1 MKWLQWVILLS
12 SSILQLGSEE
22 IYSGT
27 GIMQPSYA
35 GIHEPAPVTIRDMDY
50 SRIYH
55 VPQIQAPGGYNH
67 YNQLYFNQY
76 NYQMQP
82 YPYMAYTGRG
92 PNAPT
97 YPMQRNTRNSTSS
110 PEFSGARIVHERATI
125 SESGRQVVNANT
137 MRQVWVQS
145 VGGLKM
151 PPVIA
156 NGQVAA
162 VVGSS
167 QSTNALII
175 EEVKKNGEK
184 IQVLLKRANDRSFY
198 QEDSQKPGIL
208 SVAVFSKG
216 NLEVEFVAP
225 SQRESTASTT
235 SQDDILPHQFVRR
248 GLYTWELEDLNT
260 PTSHSS
266 SDTGRFVKA
275 LYSLEDAKSYLEVF
289 KFKPSFESIL
299 DGINFDR
306 QVLYLVGRYFR
317 TRQRAELLSSLEY
330 VKITPQVSG
339 NEIIHKI
346 FYTEKPEA
354 VDELSARSVME
365 EDKDKV
371 VLSGAYAV
379 VEKPRNLYRRPSF
392 HFQDRRVASHT
403 GSLD

>member
-1 MKWLQWVILLS
+1 MKRLLGFILLA
-12 SSILQLGSEE
+12 SSILVLGSEE

-27 GIMQPSYA
+27 GLSQPSYV
-35 GIHEPAPVTIRDMDY
+35 GIHEPTPVTIRDIDY

-55 VPQIQAPGGYNH
+55 VPQIQAPAGYNH
-67 YNQLYFNQY
+67 YNMYYGQY
-76 NYQMQP
+76 NYRMP
-82 YPYMAYTGRG
+82 AYPYMAYTGTG
-92 PNAPT
+92 PNSPS
-97 YPMQRNTRNSTSS
+97 YPMQRNSRSAAA
-110 PEFSGARIVHERATI
+110 PEFSGARIVHERANL

-151 PPVIA
+151 PPVVA

-162 VVGSS
+162 VVGSA

-175 EEVKKNGEK
+175 EEVKKSGEK
-184 IQVLLKRANDRSFY
+184 IQVLLKRATDRSFY

-216 NLEVEFVAP
+216 SLEVEFVAP

-235 SQDDILPHQFVRR
+235 SQEDILPAQFVRK

-266 SDTGRFVKA
+266 AETGRFVKA
-275 LYSLEDAKSYLEVF
+275 LYSMEDAKSYLEVF
-289 KFKPSFESIL
+289 KFKPSFESVL
-299 DGINFDR
+299 EGINFDR

-339 NEIIHKI
+339 SEIVHKI

-371 VLSGAYAV
+371 VLSGAYAI